1 MAAVMRIIRYF
12 FAAFIALALIC
23 SGSATAVAVN
33 QSSRIVIQNKKL
45 TDTGETAIKQLRRCL
60 AETPTLNAYYLVD
73 ASGSLYGD
81 GGTDPNFMRSD
92 ILRESM
98 AQLSSLSDA
107 GDGQAINVNY
117 ALGLFGTEAVPRIG
131 WTPLN
136 AGDLAEQ
143 QANLDGNIRTEP
155 LGWTNWP
162 AGLQMA
168 QDALNSAPGPSCSL
182 LIWLTD
188 GQIKFGDSPAL
199 EASATQELA
208 NLCGREVM
216 GASPQATP
224 GLFEQLRRSGVTVV
238 GVMLDVTQAD
248 EPRKWWMQSLVE
260 ANDGQGRLCGQGE
273 ITKSE
278 RAGAFINA
286 SSPNDLSFQLLRLGA
301 VVSGGADGIINADG
315 SFEINPGVTK
325 FKILSQ
331 VPIENLQLIT
341 PAGATVDLAS
351 VAKTTSGTTSIQVA
365 IADKKQFGKWKLVGA
380 EGSSNSL
387 LLYAELRIRPTA
399 LSVNDS
405 DSKGT
410 FNLAVAVGNDTL
422 QNIEDYDFT
431 VIATTKINGKTTEI
445 GSFTAAEVAKNK
457 AVVQVSNP
465 ASLGEVRFRIKG
477 LQAGDQ
483 LLSEQ
488 YRTIDYSQ
496 YPSLVT
502 NYDFGVAR
510 GHTEPATGTI
520 TMFGPS
526 NADGLICDDSKT
538 FSPVVVSDDAKR
550 NDWKANAKGLNF
562 DANGCVVIKQSTKVE
577 VPIAVISSKSA
588 NSKHVEVALPL
599 HVSNAAGDAPLKSEI
614 DITFSTQMINNPF
627 VYWAVIV
634 FLILLVLL
642 IPLLV
647 MYLINRLTTKI
658 EHGDDVVRAVIPVQF
673 TTKDDNIFAR
683 NVGSY
688 DYNTAIDKLEKPQEL
703 FKMQSPQSDAKSI
716 TDSEVGTFKSVVPVM
731 PFRSPWFELIAP
743 AGFVALTGQS
753 PTKLQEKRYSLG
765 NKAPFN
771 GQISRTWVA
780 LVKEEALLRAGDD
793 AIEGKLVIF
802 DKRGRGGSDRPKQRL
817 LEVQHEAKLSTRL
830 ANVRSAIQTQKPKK
844 AEKFTPPPASATTD
858 MPLPPMPGG
867 SVPGSVPPPPPS
879 AGPRRPG
886 STGPFVSPASPS
898 SNGPTPPPP
907 PPGPGSIPPP
917 PPLPGKR

>member
-1 MAAVMRIIRYF
+1 MMRTIRIIVSVF
-12 FAAFIALALIC
+12 VSIALIAT
-23 SGSATAVAVN
+23 GSAAATAITP
-33 QSSRIVIQNKKL
+33 SSRIIIQEKKL
-45 TDTGETAIKQLRRCL
+45 TDTGENAIKQLRRCL

-98 AQLSSLSDA
+98 AQLSSLSDE
-107 GDGQAINVNY
+107 GDGQTISVNY
-117 ALGLFGTEAVPRIG
+117 ALGLFGTQASPRIG

-136 AGDLAEQ
+136 AADLAEQ
-143 QANLDGNIRTEP
+143 QANLDANIRTEP
-155 LGWTNWP
+155 QGWTNWP

-168 QDALNSAPGPSCSL
+168 QEALSSAPGPSCSL

-208 NLCGREVM
+208 NLCGREVL
-216 GASPQATP
+216 GASPETTP

-273 ITKSE
+273 ISKGE

-301 VVSGGADGIINADG
+301 VVSGGADGTINADG

-331 VPIENLQLIT
+331 VPVENLQLVS
-341 PAGATVDLAS
+341 PSGASIDLAS
-351 VAKTTSGTTSIQVA
+351 VSKSTSGTTSILVP
-365 IADKKQFGKWKLVGA
+365 ISDKKQYGNWKLVGA
-380 EGSSNSL
+380 DGSSNSL
-387 LLYAELRIRPTA
+387 LLYADLKIRPTA

-405 DSKGT
+405 DTKGQ
-410 FNLAVAVGNDTL
+410 FNLAIAVGNDTL

-431 VIATTKINGKTTEI
+431 VVATTKVDGKTTEI
-445 GSFTAAEVAKNK
+445 GSFTEEDIANGK
-457 AVVQVSNP
+457 AVIKVSNP
-465 ASLGEVRFRIKG
+465 SSLGDVRFRVKD

-483 LLSEQ
+483 SLSEQ
-488 YRTIDYSQ
+488 YRTVDFSQ
-496 YPSLVT
+496 YPAIVT
-502 NYDFGVAR
+502 NYDLGVSR
-510 GHTEPATGTI
+510 GHTEPAKGNI

-526 NADGLICDDSKT
+526 SGDGLICDDSKKLT
-538 FSPVVVSDDAKR
+538 PVVITDDAKR
-550 NDWKANAKGLNF
+550 KDWDVKAQGLTL
-562 DANGCVVIKQSTKVE
+562 DANGCFVIKQGAKTE
-577 VPIAVISSKSA
+577 IPISVISSKSA
-588 NSKHVEVALPL
+588 NSKHVELALPL
-599 HVSNAAGDAPLKSEI
+599 HVSNAAGDAPLKSAI
-614 DITFSTQMINNPF
+614 DISFSTQMINNPF
-627 VYWAVIV
+627 VYWAVII

-658 EHGDDVVRAVIPVQF
+658 EHGDDVVRAVVPVQF
-673 TTKDDNIFAR
+673 TTKEDNIIAR
-683 NVGSY
+683 NAGSY

-703 FKMQSPQSDAKSI
+703 FKMQSPHADAKSI
-716 TDSEVGTFKSVVPVM
+716 TDSEVGTFKAVVPLM

-743 AGFVALTGQS
+743 AGFVALTGKT
-753 PTKLQEKRYSLG
+753 PTRLQENRYKLG
-765 NKAPFN
+765 DRAPFG

-780 LVKEEALLRAGDD
+780 LVKEEDLLRAGDD
-793 AIEGKLVIF
+793 PIDGKLVIF

-830 ANVRSAIQTQKPKK
+830 ANVRNAIQTAKPKK
-844 AEKFTPPPASATTD
+844 AKEFTPPPAEEQGI
-858 MPLPPMPGG
+858 PVPPMPGG
-867 SVPGSVPPPPPS
+867 SVPGAVPPPMPGRGPVRPSVSGSSSAPQSPGLPPV
-879 AGPRRPG
+879 P
-886 STGPFVSPASPS
+886 PA
-898 SNGPTPPPP
+898 N
-907 PPGPGSIPPP
+907 PGSIPPP

>member
-1 MAAVMRIIRYF
+1 MRFVKYIISFLAVV
-12 FAAFIALALIC
+12 ALVL
-23 SGSATAVAVN
+23 SGSAAAN
-33 QSSRIVIQNKKL
+33 AASQSSRIIIQDKKL
-45 TDTGETAIKQLRRCL
+45 TDTGENAIKQLRRCL

-81 GGTDPNFMRSD
+81 GGTDPAFMRID
-92 ILRESM
+92 ILKESM
-98 AQLSSLSDA
+98 AQLSSLSDE
-107 GDGQAINVNY
+107 GDGQTISVNY
-117 ALGLFGTEAVPRIG
+117 AMGVFGTNATPKIG

-143 QANLDGNIRTEP
+143 QANLDANIRIEP
-155 LGWTNWP
+155 QGWTNWP

-168 QDALNSAPGPSCSL
+168 QESLNSAPGPSCSL

-188 GQIKFGDSPAL
+188 GQIKFGDGPAL

-208 NLCGREVM
+208 NLCGREVL
-216 GASPQATP
+216 GASPETTP

-273 ITKSE
+273 ITKGE

-286 SSPNDLSFQLLRLGA
+286 NSPNDLSFQLLRLGA
-301 VVSGGADGIINADG
+301 VVSGGADGTINPDG
-315 SFEINPGVTK
+315 TFEINPGVTK

-331 VPIENLQLIT
+331 VPVEGLQLVS
-341 PAGATVDLAS
+341 PSGAKTDLAS
-351 VAKTTSGTTSIQVA
+351 VSKSTGGTTSILVP
-365 IADKKQFGKWKLVGA
+365 ITDKKQFGKWQLLGA

-387 LLYAELRIRPTA
+387 LLYADLKIRPTA

-405 DSKGT
+405 ETKGQ
-410 FNLAVAVGNDTL
+410 FALSVAVGNDTL

-431 VIATTKINGKTTEI
+431 ISATTKVDGKFKEI
-445 GSFTAAEVAKNK
+445 GSFTAAEVASNK
-457 AVVQVSNP
+457 AIIKVSDP
-465 ASLGEVRFRIKG
+465 SKLGDVRFRIKG

-483 LLSEQ
+483 ALSEQ
-488 YRTIDYSQ
+488 YRNVDFSL
-496 YPSLVT
+496 YPSVVT
-502 NYDFGVAR
+502 NYDFGISR
-510 GHTEPATGTI
+510 GHTEPAQGTI
-520 TMFGPS
+520 TVFGPS
-526 NADGLICDDSKT
+526 NGDGLICDDSKKL
-538 FSPVVVSDDAKR
+538 SPVVETDDANR
-550 NDWKANAKGLNF
+550 TDWTLKSKGLIL
-562 DANGCVVIKQSTKVE
+562 DSNGCIIVKQGTKTDL
-577 VPIAVISSKSA
+577 PITVISTKSA
-588 NSKHVEVALPL
+588 NSKHVELSLPL
-599 HVSNAAGDAPLKSEI
+599 HVSDSAGDAPLKSSL

-627 VYWAVIV
+627 VYWAVII

-673 TTKDDNIFAR
+673 TTKDDNILAA
-683 NVGSY
+683 NPGTY
-688 DYNTAIDKLEKPQEL
+688 DYNTAIDKLDKPQEL
-703 FKMQSPQSDAKSI
+703 FKMQSPHADAKSI

-743 AGFVALTGQS
+743 AGFIALTGKT
-753 PTKLQEKRYSLG
+753 PTRLQENRYKLG
-765 NKAPFN
+765 NRAPFG

-780 LVKEEALLRAGDD
+780 LVKEDDLLRAGDD
-793 AIEGKLVIF
+793 PIAGKLVIF

-830 ANVRSAIQTQKPKK
+830 SNIRNAIQTAKPKK
-844 AEKFTPPPASATTD
+844 AKEFEAPKNDVQGPPV
-858 MPLPPMPGG
+858 PPMPGG
-867 SVPGSVPPPPPS
+867 SVPGAVPPPPPGKGPVRPSVGGAPS
-879 AGPRRPG
+879 A
-886 STGPFVSPASPS
+886 PS
-898 SNGPTPPPP
+898 SPGFPPTPPTNT
-907 PPGPGSIPPP
+907 GSIPPP